1 MMVIASIISV
11 ISSIIGLYFS
21 YIYNIPSGAT
31 IVICTFMI
39 YIVTLSITRIKINK
53 KERFNVKIL
62 ALAIAF

>member
-39 YIVTLSITRIKINK
+39 YIVTLSITRIKNK
-53 KERFNVKIL
+53 QKG
-62 ALAIAF
+62 ALT